1 MKTIYNIIEK
11 DTIFFDLE
19 TTGLS
24 IKEDRIVEL
33 CAVKYRKDK
42 TKVSI
47 HKYFN
52 PNREVSKEAE
62 EIHGL
67 TNEFLSTYDSFDSSS
82 TELFEFFSGCDLGG
96 YNCMTF
102 DIPML
107 FEEFA
112 RCNKQL
118 NVFNINIID
127 SYQLLNKYETRKLN
141 DIYKRFFNKDIEN
154 AHNTEADIEATIK
167 IFEKQVE
174 LYKLED
180 KNINEISDIIKTTS
194 DGSKLI
200 DLSGWFKKTPS
211 NEYLYNKG
219 KHKDTLIKDNLSYLK
234 WFMECKDMETNSR
247 SVANKLY
254 NYLSKEKVK

>member
-1 MKTIYNIIEK
+1 MKTIYNIIER

-19 TTGLS
+19 SSGLS
-24 IKEDRIVEL
+24 IKDDRIVEL
-33 CAVKYRKDK
+33 CAIKYRKDK
-42 TKVSI
+42 TKVTI

-52 PNREVSKEAE
+52 PSKEVSKEAE
-62 EIHGL
+62 AIHGL
-67 TNEFLSTYDSFDSSS
+67 SNDFLNSYESFSSS
-82 TELFEFFSGCDLGG
+82 ADELFEFFKDCDLGG
-96 YNCMTF
+96 YNCIVF

-141 DIYKRFFNKDIEN
+141 DIYKRFFNKDIEDQ
-154 AHNTEADIEATIK
+154 HSSESDILATIE

-174 LYKLED
+174 MYQLED
-180 KNINEISDIIKTTS
+180 KNIQEISDIIKTTS
-194 DGSKLI
+194 DGNKLI
-200 DLSGWFKKTPS
+200 DLSGWFKKNS
-211 NEYLYNKG
+211 ANEYLYNKG

-234 WFMECKDMETNSR
+234 WFIDCKDMETNSR

-254 NYLSKEKVK
+254 NYLSKEKV